1 MTRKSSELALRSG
14 YFGDR
19 RDFLALAGLLQ
30 DTFGIDI
37 ALLDRFGGPDLSAM
51 PFGMFDNDGRCVAN
65 FSAFSMP
72 LVVDG
77 RVVNVAGYQSGAV
90 RPDFR
95 GRGLYRD
102 LMERAFAW
110 SDEQGFAAGILMT
123 DKPEL
128 YHRYGFESV
137 PQHCFQGALPVS
149 QTAGNARSL
158 SLDDPADLVLVTRLL
173 EARADVSERFAARG
187 QGKTFLLNAC
197 FDPDIRLS
205 HVAGPDA
212 VVAWRPEDDTLA
224 ILDIVAVRMP
234 ELAEITGAIGTS
246 ASHVEVFFPTDR
258 LGWQGDAVPHR
269 GSCDLMIRARTA
281 SPIPAGPFML
291 APMADF

>member
-1 MTRKSSELALRSG
+1 MGGGLTFQSG

-19 RDFLALAGLLQ
+19 RDFLALAGLLE

-51 PFGMFDNDGRCVAN
+51 PFGMFDDGGRCVAN

-77 RVVNVAGYQSGAV
+77 KVINVAGYQSGAV

-102 LMERAFAW
+102 LMERTFAW
-110 SDEQGFAAGILMT
+110 SDEQGFEAGILMT
-123 DKPEL
+123 DKPDL
-128 YHRYGFESV
+128 YSRYGFESV
-137 PQHCFQGALPVS
+137 PQHCFRGPLPVS
-149 QTAGNARSL
+149 HTASEARSL
-158 SLDDPADLVLVTRLL
+158 SLDDAADLALLTRLL
-173 EARADVSERFAARG
+173 ETRADVSERFAARG
-187 QGKTFLLNAC
+187 QTETFLLNAC

-212 VVAWRPEDDTLA
+212 VVAWKQENDTLR
-224 ILDIVAVRMP
+224 ILDVVAVRMP
-234 ELAEITGAIGTS
+234 ELAEITGALGTG
-246 ASHVEVFFPTDR
+246 ARHVEVLFPTDR
-258 LGWQGDAVPHR
+258 LGWHGEAVPYQ
-269 GSCDLMIRARTA
+269 GSCDLMMRSRTA
-281 SPIPAGPFML
+281 SPVPAGPFML